1 MAQHRLD
8 ISELDFE
15 NIKGSLKRFLS
26 NQNEFKDYNFEGSS
40 MAILLDLLAYNTHYL
55 AYNANFVANEM
66 FMDTAQLRSS
76 VASLAKLVGYTPNSA
91 RAPIADLKLVI
102 NDGTGATITIPA
114 GTKFSTQVDGL
125 TYTFVSIADKTVQP
139 VDGIYTAQ
147 SLEVYEGTYVSYN
160 YTFDSSDIDQR
171 FLIPSDRADS
181 TTIKVAVQNS
191 ASDTTSSTY
200 TKATSIT
207 ELDGTSKVFFLQ
219 EAEDGQFEI
228 YFGDGVIGKALD
240 DGNIIS
246 ISYVVTNKTEAN
258 GAQSFN
264 LSGSISGFNDVT
276 ITVNS
281 SAQGGGEPETLQSIK
296 TNASN
301 FYSAQDRAVTTEDYK
316 TKVKQLYANTQ
327 SVSAWGGEDAET
339 PFYGRVYISIL
350 PTSGSNLTDS
360 TKDRIV
366 KDLKKYSV
374 ASVTPVII
382 DPETTDII
390 LTTTVKFDQKAT
402 TKVADTIKSNVIT
415 TITNYNAN
423 TLQSFDTMFRHSK
436 LTGLI
441 DDTDDSI
448 LSNITT
454 VQLRKSFT
462 PTIGSSTK
470 YSINFANA
478 LYNPH
483 SGHNS
488 ASGGILESS
497 GFKVDGDT
505 INEMFLDDDGQGN
518 VRRYYVV
525 SGVRTYANNT
535 QGTINYDTGQITLN
549 SLNIASISNIRGSA
563 STVIELTVKPDSNDV
578 VPVRNQILEID
589 LVNSTVGGSV
599 DAQATTGKGYT
610 VTSTGTTTTT
620 TVTTPS
626 STPTSSAY

>member
-1 MAQHRLD
+1 MARAHRLD

-26 NQNEFKDYNFEGSS
+26 NQNEFKDYDFEGSS

-66 FMDTAQLRSS
+66 FLDTAQLRSS

-102 NDGTGATITIPA
+102 NDGTGATIIIPA
-114 GTKFSTQVDGL
+114 GTKFSTTVDGL

-191 ASDTTSSTY
+191 ASDTTSNTY

-228 YFGDGVIGKALD
+228 YFGDGVIGKSLD

-360 TKDRIV
+360 TKERIV
-366 KDLKKYSV
+366 KDLKKFSV

-382 DPETTDII
+382 DPETTDIV
-390 LTTTVKFDQKAT
+390 LTTTVKFDEKAT

-423 TLQSFDTMFRHSK
+423 TLQAFDTMFRHSK

-441 DDTDDSI
+441 DDTDSSI

-483 SGHNS
+483 SGHNTS
-488 ASGGILESS
+488 SGGILSSS
-497 GFKVDGDT
+497 GFKVEGDST
-505 INEMFLDDDGQGN
+505 NVWFLDDDGNGN
-518 VRRYYVV
+518 VRRYRMDG
-525 SGVRTYANNT
+525 SVRSYANST
-535 QGTINYDTGQITLN
+535 QGTINYTTGLVEVN
-549 SLNIASISNIRGSA
+549 SLNVTNIENIRGAA
-563 STVIELTVKPDSNDV
+563 STVIEVTVKPNSNDV
-578 VPVRNQILEID
+578 VPIRNQVLDID
-589 LVNSTVGGSV
+589 IANSSVTVEADTLVGGS
-599 DAQATTGKGYT
+599 ANAGIGYT
-610 VTSTGTTTTT
+610 T
-620 TVTTPS
+620 
-626 STPTSSAY
+626 TSSY

>member
-26 NQNEFKDYNFEGSS
+26 NQNEFKDYDFEGSS

-114 GTKFSTQVDGL
+114 GTKFSTAVDGL

-160 YTFDSSDIDQR
+160 YTYDSSDIDQR

-191 ASDTTSSTY
+191 ASDTTSNTY
-200 TKATSIT
+200 TRATSIT

-258 GAQSFN
+258 GATSFS
-264 LSGSISGFNDVT
+264 LSGSISGFNDIT
-276 ITVNS
+276 LTVNS

-366 KDLKKYSV
+366 KDLKKFSV

-382 DPETTDII
+382 DPETTDIV
-390 LTTTVKFDQKAT
+390 LTTTVKFDEKTT
-402 TKVADTIKSNVIT
+402 TKVSDTIKSNVIT

-483 SGHNS
+483 SGHNTS
-488 ASGGILESS
+488 SGGILSS
-497 GFKVDGDT
+497 TGFKIDGNTTDVF
-505 INEMFLDDDGQGN
+505 FLDDDGNGN
-518 VRRYYVV
+518 VRRYKMDG
-525 SGVRTYANNT
+525 SVRSYANST
-535 QGTINYDTGQITLN
+535 QGTINYSTGLVEVN
-549 SLNIASISNIRGSA
+549 SLNVSNIENIRGAA
-563 STVIELTVKPDSNDV
+563 STVIEVTVKPNSNDI
-578 VPVRNQILEID
+578 VPIRNQVLDID
-589 LVNSTVGGSV
+589 IANSSVTVEADTLVGGS
-599 DAQATTGKGYT
+599 ANAGIGYT
-610 VTSTGTTTTT
+610 T
-620 TVTTPS
+620 
-626 STPTSSAY
+626 TSSY

>member
-1 MAQHRLD
+1 MARAHRLD

-26 NQNEFKDYNFEGSS
+26 NQNEFKDYDFEGSS

-91 RAPIADLKLVI
+91 RSPIADLKLVI

-114 GTKFSTQVDGL
+114 GTKFATTVDGL
-125 TYTFVSIADKTVQP
+125 TYTFVSIADKTIQP
-139 VDGIYTAQ
+139 VDGIYTCQ

-181 TTIKVAVQNS
+181 TTISVAVQNS

-228 YFGDGVIGKALD
+228 YFGDGVIGKALE
-240 DGNIIS
+240 DGNIIN

-258 GAQSFN
+258 GATSFS

-276 ITVNS
+276 LTVNS

-327 SVSAWGGEDAET
+327 SVSAWGGEDNDV
-339 PFYGRVYISIL
+339 PFYGRVYLSIL

-366 KDLKKYSV
+366 KDLKKFSV

-382 DPETTDII
+382 DPEITDIV
-390 LTTTVKFDQKAT
+390 LTTTVKFDQKTT

-441 DDTDDSI
+441 DDTDNSI

-454 VQLRKSFT
+454 IQLRKSFT

-470 YSINFANA
+470 YSINFANP

-483 SGHNS
+483 SGH
-488 ASGGILESS
+488 AMAGGGILSS
-497 GFKVDGDT
+497 TGFKIDGNTTDVF
-505 INEMFLDDDGQGN
+505 FLDDDGNGN
-518 VRRYYVV
+518 VRRYKMDG
-525 SGVRTYANNT
+525 SVRSYANST
-535 QGTINYDTGQITLN
+535 QGTINYSTGLVEVN
-549 SLNIASISNIRGSA
+549 SLNVSNIENIRGAA
-563 STVIELTVKPDSNDV
+563 STVIEVTVKPNSNDI
-578 VPVRNQILEID
+578 VPIRNQVLDID
-589 LVNSTVGGSV
+589 VANSSVTVEADTLVGGS
-599 DAQATTGKGYT
+599 ANAGIGYT
-610 VTSTGTTTTT
+610 T
-620 TVTTPS
+620 
-626 STPTSSAY
+626 TSSY

>member
-26 NQNEFKDYNFEGSS
+26 NQNEFKDYDFEGSS

-76 VASLAKLVGYTPNSA
+76 VASLAKLVGYTPSSA
-91 RAPIADLKLVI
+91 RAPVADLKLVI

-114 GTKFSTQVDGL
+114 GTKFSTTVDGL
-125 TYTFVSIADKTVQP
+125 TYTFVSVADNTVQP

-147 SLEVYEGTYVSYN
+147 SLNVYEGTYVSYN
-160 YTFDSSDIDQR
+160 YTYDSSDIDQR

-191 ASDTTSSTY
+191 ASDTTSNTY
-200 TKATSIT
+200 IRATSIT

-228 YFGDGVIGKALD
+228 YFGDGVIGKALE

-258 GAQSFN
+258 GATSFA

-281 SAQGGGEPETLQSIK
+281 SAQGGGEPEALQSIK

-301 FYSAQDRAVTTEDYK
+301 FYSSQDRAVTVEDYK

-360 TKDRIV
+360 TKDNIV

-382 DPETTDII
+382 DPETTDIV
-390 LTTTVKFDQKAT
+390 LTTTVKFDEKAT
-402 TKVADTIKSNVIT
+402 TKVSDTIKSNVIT

-470 YSINFANA
+470 YTINFANA

-483 SGHNS
+483 SGHNTS
-488 ASGGILESS
+488 SGGILSS
-497 GFKVDGDT
+497 TGFKIDGNTTDVF
-505 INEMFLDDDGQGN
+505 FLDDDGNGN
-518 VRRYYVV
+518 VRRYKMDG
-525 SGVRTYANNT
+525 SVRSYANST
-535 QGTINYDTGQITLN
+535 QGTINYTTGSVEVN
-549 SLNIASISNIRGSA
+549 SLNVSNIENIRGAA
-563 STVIELTVKPDSNDV
+563 STVIEVTVKPNSNDI
-578 VPVRNQILEID
+578 VPIRNQVLDID
-589 LVNSTVGGSV
+589 IANSSVTVEADTLVGGS
-599 DAQATTGKGYT
+599 ANAGIGYT
-610 VTSTGTTTTT
+610 T
-620 TVTTPS
+620 
-626 STPTSSAY
+626 TSSY

>member
-1 MAQHRLD
+1 MARAHRLD

-26 NQNEFKDYNFEGSS
+26 NQNEFKDYDFEGSS

-114 GTKFSTQVDGL
+114 GTKFSSAIDGL

-139 VDGIYTAQ
+139 VDGVYTCQ

-191 ASDTTSSTY
+191 ASDTTSNTY

-240 DGNIIS
+240 DGNIIT

-258 GAQSFN
+258 GATTFS
-264 LSGSISGFNDVT
+264 LSGSISGFNDIT
-276 ITVNS
+276 LTVNS
-281 SAQGGGEPETLQSIK
+281 SAQGGGEPEALQSIK
-296 TNASN
+296 TNASS

-366 KDLKKYSV
+366 KNLKKYSV

-382 DPETTDII
+382 DPETTDIV
-390 LTTTVKFDQKAT
+390 LTSTVKFDEKTT
-402 TKVADTIKSNVIT
+402 TKVGDTIKSNVIT

-441 DDTDDSI
+441 DDTDNSI

-470 YSINFANA
+470 YTINFANA

-483 SGHNS
+483 SGHNTS
-488 ASGGILESS
+488 SGGILSS
-497 GFKVDGDT
+497 TGFKIDGNTTDVF
-505 INEMFLDDDGQGN
+505 FLDDDGNGN
-518 VRRYYVV
+518 VRRYKMDG
-525 SGVRTYANNT
+525 SVRSYANST
-535 QGTINYDTGQITLN
+535 QGTINYTTGLVEVN
-549 SLNIASISNIRGSA
+549 SLNVSNIENIRGAA
-563 STVIELTVKPDSNDV
+563 STVIEVTVKPNSNDI
-578 VPVRNQILEID
+578 VPIRNQVLDID
-589 LVNSTVGGSV
+589 VANSSVTVEADTIAGGS
-599 DAQATTGKGYT
+599 ANAGIGYT
-610 VTSTGTTTTT
+610 T
-620 TVTTPS
+620 
-626 STPTSSAY
+626 TSSY

>member
-1 MAQHRLD
+1 MARAHRLD

-26 NQNEFKDYNFEGSS
+26 NQNEFKDYDFEGSS

-191 ASDTTSSTY
+191 ASDTTSNTY

-258 GAQSFN
+258 GATSFS

-276 ITVNS
+276 LTVNS

-382 DPETTDII
+382 DPETTDIV
-390 LTTTVKFDQKAT
+390 LTTTVKFDEKTT

-441 DDTDDSI
+441 DDTDNSI

-483 SGHNS
+483 SGHNTS
-488 ASGGILESS
+488 SGGILSS
-497 GFKVDGDT
+497 TGFKIDGNTTDVF
-505 INEMFLDDDGQGN
+505 FLDDDGDGN
-518 VRRYYVV
+518 VRRYKMDG
-525 SGVRTYANNT
+525 SVRSYANST
-535 QGTINYDTGQITLN
+535 QGTINYTTGLVEVN
-549 SLNIASISNIRGSA
+549 SLNVSNIENIRGAA
-563 STVIELTVKPDSNDV
+563 STVIEVTVKPNSNDI
-578 VPVRNQILEID
+578 VPIRNQVLDID
-589 LVNSTVGGSV
+589 IANSSVTVEADTLVGGS
-599 DAQATTGKGYT
+599 ANAGIGYT
-610 VTSTGTTTTT
+610 T
-620 TVTTPS
+620 
-626 STPTSSAY
+626 TSSY

>member
-1 MAQHRLD
+1 MAQHKLE

-15 NIKGSLKRFLS
+15 NIKGSLKRFLA
-26 NQNEFKDYNFEGSS
+26 NQNEFKDYDFEGSS

-114 GTKFSTQVDGL
+114 GTKFATTVDGL

-147 SLEVYEGTYVSYN
+147 SLNVYEGTYVSYN
-160 YTFDSSDIDQR
+160 YTYDSSDIDQR

-191 ASDTTSSTY
+191 DSDTTSNTY

-207 ELDGTSKVFFLQ
+207 ELDSTSKVFFLQ
-219 EAEDGQFEI
+219 EAEDGQYEI
-228 YFGDGVIGKALD
+228 YFGDGVIGKALE

-258 GAQSFN
+258 GATSFS

-276 ITVNS
+276 LTINS
-281 SAQGGGEPETLQSIK
+281 SAQGGNEPEALQSIK
-296 TNASN
+296 QNASS
-301 FYSAQDRAVTTEDYK
+301 FYSAQDRAVTVEDYK

-374 ASVTPVII
+374 ASVTPVIV
-382 DPETTDII
+382 DPETTDIV
-390 LTTTVKFDQKAT
+390 LTTTVKFDEKTT
-402 TKVADTIKSNVIT
+402 TKVGDTIKSNVIT
-415 TITNYNAN
+415 TITNYNTN

-441 DDTDDSI
+441 DDTDNSI

-483 SGHNS
+483 SGHNTS
-488 ASGGILESS
+488 SGGILIST
-497 GFKVDGDT
+497 GFKIDGNTTD
-505 INEMFLDDDGQGN
+505 IFFLDDDGNGN
-518 VRRYYVV
+518 VRRYKMDG
-525 SGVRTYANNT
+525 SVRTYANST
-535 QGTINYDTGQITLN
+535 QGTINYSSGLVEVN
-549 SLNIASISNIRGSA
+549 SLNVSNIENIRGAA
-563 STVIELTVKPDSNDV
+563 STVIEVTVKPNSNDI
-578 VPVRNQILEID
+578 VPIRNQVLDID
-589 LVNSTVGGSV
+589 IANSSVTVEADTLVGGS
-599 DAQATTGKGYT
+599 ANAGIGYT
-610 VTSTGTTTTT
+610 T
-620 TVTTPS
+620 
-626 STPTSSAY
+626 TSSY